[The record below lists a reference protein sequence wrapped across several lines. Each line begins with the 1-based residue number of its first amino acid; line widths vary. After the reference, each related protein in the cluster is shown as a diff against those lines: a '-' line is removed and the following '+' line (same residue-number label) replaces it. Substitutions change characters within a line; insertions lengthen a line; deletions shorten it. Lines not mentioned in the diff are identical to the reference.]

1 MSENLCVNGQTNSIN
16 QVRYGCALGALHSVV
31 AIPGA
36 MPITHCGPGCVDKQ
50 YTSLAFYNGFQGGG
64 YAGGSVTP
72 SVNAGE
78 REVIFGGENRLREL
92 IKSSLRILDA
102 ELFVVLNGCIGEI
115 VGDDIGSVV
124 GEFQK
129 QDIPIVY
136 AETGGFKGNILDA
149 ELFVVLNGCI
159 GEIVGDDIG
168 SVVGEF
174 QKQDI
179 PIVYAETGGFKGN
192 NFIGHEIIVE
202 SIINQYIDK
211 FAENKDVK
219 EKGLINVWSEL
230 PYQNTFWRG
239 DLGEI
244 KRILEGAGF
253 KVNILFGNESA
264 GVSEWKKI
272 PNAQFNL
279 VISPWMGVKIAK
291 LLEKKYNQS
300 YLHVPVLPIGAK
312 ETSRFLNEVVQ
323 FAKIDSEIAQKFIQS
338 EEKNYYSYL
347 EQFGDFYAEYWWGLP
362 ASYAVVGDSTYNLAL
377 NKFLV
382 NQLGLIPGKQI
393 ITDNT
398 PEKFRE
404 SIRKE
409 YEHLAE
415 DVKAEVD
422 FVEDGYIVNR
432 LLREG
437 EYGHKPPIIF
447 GTTWER
453 DVAKELKGQIVEV
466 GFPAS
471 YEVVINKSYVG
482 YRGALTL
489 LEKIYTTAI
498 STSA

>member
-31 AIPGA
+31 AIPDA

-136 AETGGFKGNILDA
+136 AETGGFKGN
-149 ELFVVLNGCI
+149 
-159 GEIVGDDIG
+159 
-168 SVVGEF
+168 
-174 QKQDI
+174 
-179 PIVYAETGGFKGN
+179 

-202 SIINQYIDK
+202 SIINQYVDK